1 MKILN
6 LILFIPIFLF
16 SQQDNDWSFYM
27 RKALDD
33 IKKEDFKSAKIN
45 LEKSI
50 ELDPKNPAPY
60 YFKGFSEII
69 MNQEEQGC
77 KSLIESIYL
86 NFNHAKQ
93 LYAEKCLRF
102 NPKLNIQNFRTG
114 KYELMFLDNSFYKY
128 EIERKNDI
136 QFEKYEGKIY
146 SGKLVWL
153 GDGDYTIIADEKTEK
168 ELDKN
173 PKFYTRV
180 LKIEGDEY
188 LYIKIEENQVAY
200 GIIKKL
206 Q

>member
-1 MKILN
+1 
-6 LILFIPIFLF
+6 
-16 SQQDNDWSFYM
+16 
-27 RKALDD
+27 
-33 IKKEDFKSAKIN
+33 
-45 LEKSI
+45 
-50 ELDPKNPAPY
+50 
-60 YFKGFSEII
+60 
-69 MNQEEQGC
+69 
-77 KSLIESIYL
+77 
-86 NFNHAKQ
+86 
-93 LYAEKCLRF
+93 
-102 NPKLNIQNFRTG
+102 
-114 KYELMFLDNSFYKY
+114 MFLDNSFYKY